1 MNINRIVICISLSLV
16 TLLSSCI
23 DEIDHMEQT
32 KKVTSEY
39 IVFGGTTANDV
50 VITRSGSNPTTKLTE
65 KVLKSD
71 TQEISLPLLV
81 KVQQG
86 VDIQKPATRAAITT
100 TIEEITQLDA
110 WGTKNTYTD
119 ASKTQ
124 VTKRELFFSGS
135 DGKAET
141 GALFTKEAGS
151 EDLNDDGEIDDIFY
165 PDGNGPYLWEKGVSS
180 VSEFQFVTVSPA
192 NSGFKANINPQTLA
206 VTFDYTLPAAAAD
219 QKDILVAV
227 PAPVPVNYGQPVPLD
242 YKHVMAAVN
251 VKVGDK
257 IPSGTIKSIKFVGV
271 YNKASYFPNS
281 NEWTNRTVENGGEF
295 NVVLPEGGLNVG
307 QGSLGTSITTTE
319 TSFMMIPQQ
328 LFTGAEMVVEFHDD
342 NTNKDVVLRASIQG
356 DVWAQNTTTNYVIN
370 IDANYNV
377 SIVPL
382 DKILDSHYIITKVEV
397 SSEYP
402 YWTLTAAA
410 DDASDVTVQLESN
423 VNPMA
428 KLGFWTDKVAAKE
441 GDTYYVPAAAESA
454 RGTNEEA
461 GLQGESQIVY
471 VFIPENVSGNT
482 RHITLTLT
490 GYGTSGETAE
500 KTLVLEQNSVMWLH
514 DPLGTGEADAYWGCE
529 LILEGG
535 QVPWGFCFDDLNED
549 WRAYGKVDNQPPGW
563 IDKIVDAMEAAGLNV
578 SDLYAEDSPIRII
591 SREDHKSTFLIRID
605 YGKLGEIDIAKELM
619 DGHQNTED
627 LYSFE
632 GINVIASIKDF
643 LIQSAQAGNK
653 GVEHVP
659 GTFNGDL
666 DQTLDFAA
674 MYAMKRNR
682 FHLYTEVIDGDGGSA
697 TMSIPYIEPKDI
709 KWYLPARGQFEYFM
723 HEDWGQQFSFNDSFW
738 TSTAYLP
745 EDVVDNT
752 QAYSYTNGIE
762 GTSHRNTPYLT
773 FALRLYTLSENIEIG
788 GSNIIVPGGG
798 NNGPEYDDD
807 DNDDENT
814 GGSIGGG
821 VGGN

>member
-1 MNINRIVICISLSLV
+1 MNKNRSIIYIFSAALAF
-16 TLLSSCI
+16 TSCM
-23 DEIDHMEQT
+23 DEIKEVENDKIQI
-32 KKVTSEY
+32 TSEH
-39 IVFGGTTANDV
+39 IVFGGARTNDIV
-50 VITRSGSNPTTKLTE
+50 VTRSGEAPSSSLTE
-65 KVLKSD
+65 MSLESESGSV
-71 TQEISLPLLV
+71 SLPLFV
-81 KVQQG
+81 RVEQG
-86 VDIQKPATRAAITT
+86 INTYGPATRAAITT
-100 TIEEITQLDA
+100 EIDEITQLDA
-110 WGTKNTYTD
+110 WATKNTYTD

-124 VTKRELFFSGS
+124 IQSRTMFFTGN
-135 DGKAET
+135 DGNATT
-141 GALFTKEAGS
+141 GALFTKEAGN
-151 EDLNDDGEIDDIFY
+151 EDLNGDGEIDDLFY
-165 PDGNGPYLWEKGVSS
+165 PDGNGPYLWEKAASS

-206 VTFDYTLPAAAAD
+206 VTFDYTVPAAAAE

-227 PAPVPVNYGQPVPLD
+227 PAPVPINYGQPVPLD

-271 YNKASYFPNS
+271 YNKGSYFPNS

-307 QGSLGTSITTTE
+307 QESLGTSITTTE

-410 DDASDVTVQLESN
+410 DDDSAVTVQLESN

-454 RGTNEEA
+454 RGTNVEA

-578 SDLYAEDSPIRII
+578 TDLYAEDSPIRII

-619 DGHQNTED
+619 DGHQNTEE
-627 LYSFE
+627 LYGFE

-653 GVEHVP
+653 EVEHVP
-659 GTFNGDL
+659 GTFNGEL

-682 FHLYTEVIDGDGGSA
+682 FHLYTEVIAGDGGAA

-723 HEDWGQQFSFNDSFW
+723 YENWGQQFSFNDSFW

-788 GSNIIVPGGG
+788 GDNIIVPGGG
-798 NNGPEYDDD
+798 DNGPEQGEGGG
-807 DNDDENT
+807 NGGNT
-814 GGSIGGG
+814 GGDIE
-821 VGGN
+821 GNT

>member
-1 MNINRIVICISLSLV
+1 MNKNRSIIYIFLAAALAF
-16 TLLSSCI
+16 SSCM
-23 DEIDHMEQT
+23 DEIEEVEN
-32 KKVTSEY
+32 KVQITSEH
-39 IVFGGTTANDV
+39 IVFGGARTNDI
-50 VITRSGSNPTTKLTE
+50 VITRSSGAATTKIIE
-65 KVLKSD
+65 KALES
-71 TQEISLPLLV
+71 ESGSASLPLFV
-81 KVQQG
+81 RVEPG
-86 VDIQKPATRAAITT
+86 INTHGPATRAAITT
-100 TIEEITQLDA
+100 EINEINQLDA
-110 WGTKNTYTD
+110 WATKNTYTD

-124 VTKRELFFSGS
+124 IQSRSMFFTGN
-135 DGKAET
+135 DGNATT
-141 GALFTKEAGS
+141 GALFTKEAGN
-151 EDLNDDGEIDDIFY
+151 EDLNGDGEIDDIFY
-165 PDGNGPYLWEKGVSS
+165 PDGNGPYLWEKGASS

-206 VTFDYTLPAAAAD
+206 VTFDYTVPAAAD

-271 YNKASYFPNS
+271 YNKGSYFPNS
-281 NEWTNRTVENGGEF
+281 NEWTNRTVENRGEF
-295 NVVLPEGGLNVG
+295 NVVLPEGGLDVAP
-307 QGSLGTSITTTE
+307 GSLGTSITTTE

-397 SSEYP
+397 SCEYP

-454 RGTNEEA
+454 RGANLES
-461 GLQGESQIVY
+461 GPQGESQIVY
-471 VFIPENVSGNT
+471 VFIPENISGNT

-514 DPLGTGEADAYWGCE
+514 DPMGTGEADAYWGCE

-591 SREDHKSTFLIRID
+591 SRDEHKSTFLIRID
-605 YGKLGEIDIAKELM
+605 YGKLSEIDIAKELM
-619 DGHQNTED
+619 DGHQNTEE

-659 GTFNGDL
+659 GTFNGEL

-682 FHLYTEVIDGDGGSA
+682 FHLYTEVIDGDGGAA

-723 HEDWGQQFSFNDSFW
+723 HENWGQQFSFNDSFW

-745 EDVVDNT
+745 TDVVDNT
-752 QAYSYTNGIE
+752 KAYSYSNGIE

-788 GSNIIVPGGG
+788 GDNIIVPGGG
-798 NNGPEYDDD
+798 DNGPEQGEGGG
-807 DNDDENT
+807 NGGNT
-814 GGSIGGG
+814 GGDIE
-821 VGGN
+821 GNT

>member
-1 MNINRIVICISLSLV
+1 MNKNRSIIYIFSAALAL
-16 TLLSSCI
+16 TSCM
-23 DEIDHMEQT
+23 DEIKEVEIDKIQI
-32 KKVTSEY
+32 TSEH
-39 IVFGGTTANDV
+39 IVFGGARTNDIV
-50 VITRSGSNPTTKLTE
+50 VTRSGEAPSSSLTE
-65 KVLKSD
+65 MSLESEYGGV
-71 TQEISLPLLV
+71 SLPLFV
-81 KVQQG
+81 KVEQG
-86 VDIQKPATRAAITT
+86 INAYGPATRAAITT
-100 TIEEITQLDA
+100 EIDEITQLDA
-110 WGTKNTYTD
+110 WATKNTYTD

-124 VTKRELFFSGS
+124 IQSRSMFFTGN
-135 DGKAET
+135 DGNATT
-141 GALFTKEAGS
+141 GALFTKEAGN
-151 EDLNDDGEIDDIFY
+151 EDLNGDGEIDDIFY
-165 PDGNGPYLWEKGVSS
+165 PDGNGPYLWEKGASS

-206 VTFDYTLPAAAAD
+206 VTFDYTVPAAATAH
-219 QKDILVAV
+219 KDILVAV

-271 YNKASYFPNS
+271 YNKGSYFPNS

-307 QGSLGTSITTTE
+307 PGSLGTSITTTE

-382 DKILDSHYIITKVEV
+382 DKILDTHYIITKVEV
-397 SSEYP
+397 SCEYP

-410 DDASDVTVQLESN
+410 DDKSDVTVQLESN

-428 KLGFWTDKVAAKE
+428 KLGFWTDKVAEKE
-441 GDTYYVPAAAESA
+441 GDTYYVPASAESA
-454 RGTNEEA
+454 RGTNAEA

-471 VFIPENVSGNT
+471 VFIPENISGNT

-514 DPLGTGEADAYWGCE
+514 DPMGTGEADAYWGCE
-529 LILEGG
+529 FILEGG

-549 WRAYGKVDNQPPGW
+549 WRAYGKVTNQPPGW
-563 IDKIVDAMEAAGLNV
+563 IDKIVAAMTAAGLNV
-578 SDLYAEDSPIRII
+578 NDLYAEDSPIRII
-591 SREDHKSTFLIRID
+591 QRGDHKSTFLIRID

-619 DGHQNTED
+619 DGHQNTEE

-659 GTFNGDL
+659 GTFNGEL

-682 FHLYTEVIDGDGGSA
+682 FHLYTEVIAGDGGAA

-723 HEDWGQQFSFNDSFW
+723 HENWGQQFSFNDSFW

-788 GSNIIVPGGG
+788 GDNIIVPGGG
-798 NNGPEYDDD
+798 DNGPEQGEGGG
-807 DNDDENT
+807 NGGNT
-814 GGSIGGG
+814 GGDIE
-821 VGGN
+821 GNT

>member
-1 MNINRIVICISLSLV
+1 MNKNRSIIYI
-16 TLLSSCI
+16 LLAALAFTSCM
-23 DEIDHMEQT
+23 DEIKEVENDKIQI
-32 KKVTSEY
+32 TSEH
-39 IVFGGTTANDV
+39 IVFGGARTNDIV
-50 VITRSGSNPTTKLTE
+50 VTRSGEAPSSSLTE
-65 KVLKSD
+65 MSLESEYGGVL
-71 TQEISLPLLV
+71 LPLFV
-81 KVQQG
+81 KVEQG
-86 VDIQKPATRAAITT
+86 INTHGPATRAAITT
-100 TIEEITQLDA
+100 EIDEITQLDA
-110 WGTKNTYTD
+110 WATKNTYTD

-124 VTKRELFFSGS
+124 IQSRSMFFTGN
-135 DGKAET
+135 DGNATT
-141 GALFTKEAGS
+141 GALFTKEAGN
-151 EDLNDDGEIDDIFY
+151 EDLNGDGEIDDIFY
-165 PDGNGPYLWEKGVSS
+165 PDGNGPYLWEKGASS
-180 VSEFQFVTVSPA
+180 VSEFQFVTISPA

-206 VTFDYTLPAAAAD
+206 VTFDYTVPAAATA

-271 YNKASYFPNS
+271 YNKGSYFPNS

-307 QGSLGTSITTTE
+307 PGSLGTSITTTE

-356 DVWAQNTTTNYVIN
+356 DIWAQNTTTNYVIN

-454 RGTNEEA
+454 RGTNVET

-578 SDLYAEDSPIRII
+578 NDLYAEDSPIRII
-591 SREDHKSTFLIRID
+591 QRGDHKSTFLIRID

-619 DGHQNTED
+619 DGHQNTEE

-659 GTFNGDL
+659 GTFNGEL

-682 FHLYTEVIDGDGGSA
+682 FHLYTEVIDGDGGAA

-723 HEDWGQQFSFNDSFW
+723 HENWGQQFSFNDSFW

-788 GSNIIVPGGG
+788 GDNIIVPGGG
-798 NNGPEYDDD
+798 DNGPEQGEGGG
-807 DNDDENT
+807 NGGNT
-814 GGSIGGG
+814 GGDIE
-821 VGGN
+821 GNT

>member
-1 MNINRIVICISLSLV
+1 MNKNRSIIYIFSAALAF
-16 TLLSSCI
+16 TSCM
-23 DEIDHMEQT
+23 DEIKEVENDKIQI
-32 KKVTSEY
+32 TSEH
-39 IVFGGTTANDV
+39 IVFGGARTNDIV
-50 VITRSGSNPTTKLTE
+50 VTRSGEAPFSSLTE
-65 KVLKSD
+65 MSLESESGSV
-71 TQEISLPLLV
+71 SLPLFV
-81 KVQQG
+81 RVEQG
-86 VDIQKPATRAAITT
+86 INTYGPATRAAITT
-100 TIEEITQLDA
+100 EIDEITQLDA
-110 WGTKNTYTD
+110 WATKNTYTD

-124 VTKRELFFSGS
+124 IQSRTMFFTGN
-135 DGKAET
+135 DGNATT
-141 GALFTKEAGS
+141 GALFTKEAGN
-151 EDLNDDGEIDDIFY
+151 EDLNGDGEIDDIFY
-165 PDGNGPYLWEKGVSS
+165 PDGNGPYLWEKGASS

-206 VTFDYTLPAAAAD
+206 VTFDYTVPAAAAD

-271 YNKASYFPNS
+271 YNKGSYFPNS

-307 QGSLGTSITTTE
+307 QESLGTSITTTE

-410 DDASDVTVQLESN
+410 DDDSAVTVQLESN

-454 RGTNEEA
+454 RGTNVEA

-591 SREDHKSTFLIRID
+591 SRNDHKSTFLIRID

-619 DGHQNTED
+619 DGHQNTEE
-627 LYSFE
+627 LYGFE

-659 GTFNGDL
+659 GTFNGEL

-682 FHLYTEVIDGDGGSA
+682 FHLYTEVIDGDGGAA

-723 HEDWGQQFSFNDSFW
+723 YENWGQQFSFNDSFW

-788 GSNIIVPGGG
+788 GDNIIVPGGG
-798 NNGPEYDDD
+798 DNGPEQGEGGG
-807 DNDDENT
+807 NGGNT
-814 GGSIGGG
+814 GGDIE
-821 VGGN
+821 GNT